1 MNVDT
6 DMDDLLRATAR
17 GDRAAFRLLYD
28 RVSPKLFGIALK
40 ICRDRATAED
50 VLQEV
55 FTDVWRKA
63 RNFDPERGEAGAW
76 LAVIA
81 RNRSV
86 DALRRQG
93 RGIIGATTGSEAEL
107 AAAPD
112 PSLSGDGGVEYL
124 TLIDCLN
131 RLDERQR
138 TLILRAYYRGDTR
151 EELSGAFDAPVNT
164 IKTWLRRGLASLKSC
179 LDE

>member
-1 MNVDT
+1 MASEI
-6 DMDDLLRATAR
+6 DDLLLATAKS
-17 GDRAAFRLLYD
+17 DRAAFRLLYD

-40 ICRDRATAED
+40 ITRDRAVAED

-63 RNFDPERGEAGAW
+63 RNFDPRRGEAGAW

-93 RGIIGATTGSEAEL
+93 RGIMGATTGSEADME
-107 AAAPD
+107 AAPD
-112 PSLSGDGGVEYL
+112 PSSAGDGGVDTL

-131 RLDERQR
+131 RLEERQR
-138 TLILRAYYRGDTR
+138 DLILRAYYQGDSR
-151 EELSGAFDAPVNT
+151 EELARRFDAPVNT
-164 IKTWLRRGLASLKSC
+164 VKTWLRRGLLSLKSC

>member
-1 MNVDT
+1 MQSEAEI
-6 DMDDLLRATAR
+6 DDLLLATAA

-28 RVSPKLFGIALK
+28 RTSPKLFGIAVK
-40 ICRDRATAED
+40 ICRSRSLAED

-55 FTDVWRKA
+55 FTDVWRRA
-63 RNFDPERGEAGAW
+63 RNFDPKRGEAGAW

-93 RGIIGATTGSEAEL
+93 RGILSGGVAAT
-107 AAAPD
+107 APD
-112 PSLSGDGGVEYL
+112 PTLAGDGGVEYL
-124 TLIDCLN
+124 TLIDCLG

-138 TLILRAYYRGDTR
+138 DLILRAYYRGDTR
-151 EELSGAFDAPVNT
+151 EELARAYDTPVNT
-164 IKTWLRRGLASLKSC
+164 IKTWLRRGLIALRKC

>member
-1 MNVDT
+1 MASEI
-6 DMDDLLRATAR
+6 DDLLLATAKS
-17 GDRAAFRLLYD
+17 DRAAFRLLYD

-40 ICRDRATAED
+40 ITRDRATAED

-63 RNFDPERGEAGAW
+63 RNFDPRRGEAGAW

-93 RGIIGATTGSEAEL
+93 RGIIGATTGSEADME
-107 AAAPD
+107 AAPD
-112 PSLSGDGGVEYL
+112 PSFTGDGGVDTL
-124 TLIDCLN
+124 TLVDCLN
-131 RLDERQR
+131 RLEQRQR
-138 TLILRAYYRGDTR
+138 DLILRAYYQGDSR
-151 EELSGAFDAPVNT
+151 EELARKFDAPVNT
-164 IKTWLRRGLASLKSC
+164 VKTWLRRGLLSLKSC

>member
-1 MNVDT
+1 MTADT
-6 DMDDLLRATAR
+6 ELDDLLRATAT

-28 RVSPKLFGIALK
+28 RVSPKLFGIAMK
-40 ICRDRATAED
+40 ICRDQALAED

-55 FTDVWRKA
+55 FTDVWRRA
-63 RNFDPERGEAGAW
+63 RNFDPLRGEAGAW

-93 RGIIGATTGSEAEL
+93 RGIMGATQGDAGLET
-107 AAAPD
+107 APD
-112 PSLSGDGGVEYL
+112 PSHPEDGGVDYL
-124 TLIDCLN
+124 TLVDCLG
-131 RLDERQR
+131 RLDQRQR
-138 TLILRAYYRGDTR
+138 DLILRAYYRGDTR
-151 EELSGAFDAPVNT
+151 EDLARAFDTPVNT
-164 IKTWLRRGLASLKSC
+164 IKTWLRRGLTTLRSC

>member
-1 MNVDT
+1 MSAEREI
-6 DMDDLLRATAR
+6 DDLLKTTAK

-40 ICRDRATAED
+40 ICRDRALAED

-55 FTDVWRKA
+55 FTDIWRNA
-63 RNFDPERGEAGAW
+63 RRFDPKRGEAGAW

-86 DALRRQG
+86 EALRRQG
-93 RGIIGATTGSEAEL
+93 RGIMGRATGNDVEMAH
-107 AAAPD
+107 AAD
-112 PSLSGDGGVEYL
+112 PSAPIDGGIDTL

-131 RLDERQR
+131 RLDQRQR
-138 TLILRAYYRGDTR
+138 ELILRAYYRGESR
-151 EELSGAFDAPVNT
+151 EELSRSIDTPVNT
-164 IKTWLRRGLASLKSC
+164 VKTWLRRGLIALKTC

>member
-1 MNVDT
+1 
-6 DMDDLLRATAR
+6 MDSETEIGDLLRATAS

-28 RVSPKLFGIALK
+28 RASPKLYGIALK
-40 ICRDRATAED
+40 ICRDRPMAED

-55 FTDVWRKA
+55 FVDVWRKA
-63 RNFDPERGEAGAW
+63 RNFDPRRGEAGAW

-93 RGIIGATTGSEAEL
+93 RGFL
-107 AAAPD
+107 AASASDSGEVPD
-112 PSLSGDGGVEYL
+112 PVMTGDGGVDYL
-124 TLIDCLN
+124 TLIDCLG
-131 RLDERQR
+131 RLEEREKD
-138 TLILRAYYRGDTR
+138 LILRAYYRGDTR
-151 EELSGAFDAPVNT
+151 DDLARAYDAPVNT
-164 IKTWLRRGLASLKSC
+164 IKTWLRRGLIALKKC

>member
-1 MNVDT
+1 MTSDSEI
-6 DMDDLLRATAR
+6 DDLLLATAR
-17 GDRAAFRLLYD
+17 SDRAAFRLLYD

-40 ICRDRATAED
+40 ICRDRTVAED

-63 RNFDPERGEAGAW
+63 RNFDPRRGEAGAW

-93 RGIIGATTGSEAEL
+93 RGVMGLATGTEADMD
-107 AAAPD
+107 AAPD
-112 PSLSGDGGVEYL
+112 PALAGDGGVEYL
-124 TLIDCLN
+124 TLIDCLK

-138 TLILRAYYRGDTR
+138 DLVLRAYYRGDSR
-151 EELSGAFDAPVNT
+151 EDLARAFDTPVNT
-164 IKTWLRRGLASLKSC
+164 IKTWLRRALMSLKKC

>member
-1 MNVDT
+1 MTSENDLN
-6 DMDDLLRATAR
+6 DLLKATAL

-28 RVSPKLFGIALK
+28 RVSPKLFGITLK
-40 ICRDRATAED
+40 ICRDRTVAED

-55 FTDVWRKA
+55 FTDIWRKA
-63 RNFDPERGEAGAW
+63 SSFDPRRGEAGAW

-93 RGIIGATTGSEAEL
+93 RGILGLTSTGGPDVEEA
-107 AAAPD
+107 AD
-112 PSLSGDGGVEYL
+112 PAFAERGGVDTL
-124 TLIDCLN
+124 TLVDCLN
-131 RLDERQR
+131 RLDQRQR
-138 TLILRAYYRGDTR
+138 DLIMRAYYRGDTR
-151 EELSGAFDAPVNT
+151 EDLARAFDAPVNT
-164 IKTWLRRGLASLKSC
+164 VKTWLRRGLISLKKC

>member
-1 MNVDT
+1 MTSDT
-6 DMDDLLRATAR
+6 EIDDLLLAVAR
-17 GDRAAFRLLYD
+17 SDRAAFRLLYD
-28 RVSPKLFGIALK
+28 RISPKLFGIALK
-40 ICRDRATAED
+40 ICRDRTVAED

-63 RNFDPERGEAGAW
+63 RNFDPRRGEAGAW

-93 RGIIGATTGSEAEL
+93 RGVMGATTGTEADL
-107 AAAPD
+107 DAAPD

-124 TLIDCLN
+124 TLVDCLK

-138 TLILRAYYRGDTR
+138 DLILRAYYRGDSR
-151 EELSGAFDAPVNT
+151 EELARSFDTPVNT
-164 IKTWLRRGLASLKSC
+164 IKTWLRRGLMSLKKC

>member
-1 MNVDT
+1 MTSENEL
-6 DMDDLLRATAR
+6 DDLLLATAR
-17 GDRAAFRLLYD
+17 SDRAAFRLLYD

-40 ICRDRATAED
+40 ICRDRTVAED

-63 RNFDPERGEAGAW
+63 RNFDPGRGEAGAW

-93 RGIIGATTGSEAEL
+93 RGVMGMATGTEAEIE
-107 AAAPD
+107 ATPD
-112 PSLSGDGGVEYL
+112 PTLSGDGGVEYL
-124 TLIDCLN
+124 TLIDCLK

-138 TLILRAYYRGDTR
+138 DLILRAYYRGDSR
-151 EELSGAFDAPVNT
+151 EDLARAFDTPVNT
-164 IKTWLRRGLASLKSC
+164 VKTWLRRGLTLLKKC
-179 LDE
+179 LEE

>member
-1 MNVDT
+1 MASEI
-6 DMDDLLRATAR
+6 DDLLLATAKN
-17 GDRAAFRLLYD
+17 DRAAFRLLYD
-28 RVSPKLFGIALK
+28 RVSPKLFGITLK
-40 ICRDRATAED
+40 ITRDRATAED

-63 RNFDPERGEAGAW
+63 RNFDPRRGEAGAW

-93 RGIIGATTGSEAEL
+93 RGIIGATTGSEAEME
-107 AAAPD
+107 AATD
-112 PSLSGDGGVEYL
+112 PSLAGDGGVDTL
-124 TLIDCLN
+124 TLVDCLN
-131 RLDERQR
+131 RLEQRERD
-138 TLILRAYYRGDTR
+138 LILRAYYQGDSR
-151 EELSGAFDAPVNT
+151 EELARKFDAPVNT
-164 IKTWLRRGLASLKSC
+164 VKTWLRRGLLSLKSC

>member
-1 MNVDT
+1 MDAET
-6 DMDDLLRATAR
+6 EIDDLLRATAK

-40 ICRDRATAED
+40 ICRHRPMAED
-50 VLQEV
+50 VLQDV
-55 FTDVWRKA
+55 FTDIWYKA
-63 RNFDPERGEAGAW
+63 GRFDARRGEAGAW

-93 RGIIGATTGSEAEL
+93 RGIIGAATGGGADL
-107 AAAPD
+107 PDAPD
-112 PSLSGDGGVEYL
+112 PALSGDGRAAYL

-138 TLILRAYYRGDTR
+138 DLILRAYFRGDTR
-151 EELSGAFDAPVNT
+151 EELAGAVDAPVDT
-164 IKTWLRRGLASLKSC
+164 VRTWLRRGLASLKTC

>member
-1 MNVDT
+1 MTSDIEIS
-6 DMDDLLRATAR
+6 DLLLTTAK

-40 ICRDRATAED
+40 ICRDRALAED

-63 RNFDPERGEAGAW
+63 RNFDPGRGEAGAW

-93 RGIIGATTGSEAEL
+93 RGIMGVASGSEADL
-107 AAAPD
+107 NAAAD
-112 PSLSGDGGVEYL
+112 PAIAGDGGVEYL

-131 RLDERQR
+131 RLDQRQR
-138 TLILRAYYRGDTR
+138 DLILRAYYRGDSR
-151 EELSGAFDAPVNT
+151 EELSRTFDTPVNT
-164 IKTWLRRGLASLKSC
+164 IKTWLRRGLISLKSC

>member
-1 MNVDT
+1 
-6 DMDDLLRATAR
+6 MDSGIEIGDLLRATAS

-28 RVSPKLFGIALK
+28 RASPKLFGIALK
-40 ICRDRATAED
+40 ICRDRGTAED

-55 FTDVWRKA
+55 FVDVWRKA
-63 RNFDPERGEAGAW
+63 RNFDPKRGEAGAW

-93 RGIIGATTGSEAEL
+93 RGLLGTVPGGPE
-107 AAAPD
+107 AAPD
-112 PSLSGDGGVEYL
+112 PALSGDGGVDYL
-124 TLIDCLN
+124 TLIDCLE
-131 RLDERQR
+131 RLEERQR
-138 TLILRAYYRGDTR
+138 DLILRAYYRGDTR
-151 EELSGAFDAPVNT
+151 EDLARAYDAPVNT
-164 IKTWLRRGLASLKSC
+164 IKTWLRRGLIALRKG

>member
-1 MNVDT
+1 MASEI
-6 DMDDLLRATAR
+6 DDLLLATAR
-17 GDRAAFRLLYD
+17 SDRAAFRLLYD

-40 ICRDRATAED
+40 ITRDRAVAED

-63 RNFDPERGEAGAW
+63 RNFDPRRGEAGAW

-93 RGIIGATTGSEAEL
+93 RGIMGATTGSEADME
-107 AAAPD
+107 AAPD
-112 PSLSGDGGVEYL
+112 PSSAGDGGVDTL

-131 RLDERQR
+131 RLEERQR
-138 TLILRAYYRGDTR
+138 DLILRAYYQGDSR
-151 EELSGAFDAPVNT
+151 EELARRFDAPVNT
-164 IKTWLRRGLASLKSC
+164 VKTWLRRGLLSLKSC

>member
-1 MNVDT
+1 MT
-6 DMDDLLRATAR
+6 SETEIDDLLLAVAR
-17 GDRAAFRLLYD
+17 SDRAAFRLLYD

-40 ICRDRATAED
+40 ITRDRAVAED

-63 RNFDPERGEAGAW
+63 RNFDPRRGEAGAW

-93 RGIIGATTGSEAEL
+93 RGIMGATTGSEADME
-107 AAAPD
+107 AAPD
-112 PSLSGDGGVEYL
+112 PSSAGDGGVDTL

-131 RLDERQR
+131 RLEERQR
-138 TLILRAYYRGDTR
+138 DLILRAYYQGDSR
-151 EELSGAFDAPVNT
+151 EELARRFDAPVNT
-164 IKTWLRRGLASLKSC
+164 VKTWLRRGLLSLKSC

>member
-1 MNVDT
+1 MASEI
-6 DMDDLLRATAR
+6 DDLLLATAKS
-17 GDRAAFRLLYD
+17 DRAAFRLLYD

-40 ICRDRATAED
+40 ITRDRATAED

-63 RNFDPERGEAGAW
+63 RNFDPRRGEAGAW

-93 RGIIGATTGSEAEL
+93 RGIMGATTGSEADME
-107 AAAPD
+107 AAPD
-112 PSLSGDGGVEYL
+112 PSSAGDGGVDTL

-131 RLDERQR
+131 RLEERQR
-138 TLILRAYYRGDTR
+138 DLILRAYYQGDSR
-151 EELSGAFDAPVNT
+151 EELARRFDAPVNT
-164 IKTWLRRGLASLKSC
+164 VKTWLRRGLLSLKSC